1 MREAVR
7 FGSAPFVDINQAL
20 LLRSGHGLTR
30 IGTPMR
36 ILIIAVLCL
45 GSLASSAALVQASES
60 VTVLLPERFRV
71 DESIASEL
79 FEHLGSAV
87 SEHPSYTLADLPAQT
102 LPDLAQAI
110 GCTDSRSECLALIG
124 EILETDYLLYGEV
137 GGSSDAF
144 LVELTLWS
152 VADGA
157 ESYRFTKAIEGE
169 LEAFQQMMPTLARGV
184 VFGPV
189 GQLRVVFSPA
199 EAEFEFDT
207 QPVGGTS
214 PIMMTGV
221 ELGPH
226 VILVTHPE
234 YFEHREVVV
243 VDVAAS
249 TVTIEMV
256 PFVEEIE
263 QTSGLLWTWLSLGS
277 GVLLT
282 GTGVAFALLSQGN
295 QDDYDRSAQAVRLD
309 MAHLDSLQ
317 DEGERN
323 ALLANVFLGVGG
335 AALVASVILF
345 FVEGDSDDLADA
357 PDEGLSVG
365 FSGNAVTLDFS
376 F

>member
-1 MREAVR
+1 
-7 FGSAPFVDINQAL
+7 
-20 LLRSGHGLTR
+20 
-30 IGTPMR
+30 MR
-36 ILIIAVLCL
+36 ILIIAALFV
-45 GSLASSAALVQASES
+45 GSLASSAVSVDASES

-71 DESIASEL
+71 DESVATEL
-79 FEHLGSAV
+79 FEHMGAAV

-110 GCTDSRSECLALIG
+110 GCTDSQTECLSLIG
-124 EILETDYLLYGEV
+124 EILETDYILYGEV

-152 VADGA
+152 VADAA
-157 ESYRFTKAIEGE
+157 ESYRFTKAVEGE
-169 LEAFQQMMPTLARGV
+169 LTEFQRLMPTLARGV

-189 GQLRVVFSPA
+189 GQLRVVFTPA
-199 EAEFEFDT
+199 DAEFEFDT

-226 VILVTHPE
+226 VVLVTHPE

-243 VDVAAS
+243 VDVEAS

-256 PFVEEIE
+256 PLVEEIE

-309 MAHLDSLQ
+309 FEHLDSLQ

-345 FVEGDSDDLADA
+345 FVEGDSDEPSNDTDT
-357 PDEGLSVG
+357 GVNVG